1 MYLYLLIK
9 KVVDMKKSL
18 LTIFGAL
25 ACMTGAAQVASP
37 SWTIIQNSNFPI
49 PSAGIRY
56 MDAVSPTAMW
66 ASGYDGTTGNTSR
79 NYCWVTKTNDGGA
92 TFLAAPVWTSA
103 STPVMG
109 DTSLYAISNID
120 AQSGTNAWVGAYKK
134 ISGGSQGGIF
144 KTTDGG
150 TTWVN
155 MTSAAMFTNAT
166 SFCNYVFFLT
176 PNVGIAAGDP
186 NPSSTN
192 EHDIW
197 RSTDGGST
205 WTQVPGANIPNPTSG
220 EFGITNVYEKVGSSH
235 AWLGTNKGRIF
246 YTSDAGLNWNV
257 TTLNAGNTISDIAF
271 YDTMNGLAMTYVG
284 TTTTS
289 AVYNTTDGGVTWN
302 LLTGVSTNPDYGR
315 NDICGIPGTSWFAS
329 CGAGNGNTLLSFSS
343 DNGNTWNNWGSTG
356 IQYLS
361 IDFVDPSTGWSG
373 TFSDQTMANLEG
385 FYKFNGGSL
394 LQAASA
400 NFVVSAAGCVSMAIV
415 PSNNSTGNPNP
426 TYTWSA
432 APAAGVVFSSTA
444 ATTPTIYFSA
454 PGIYTLNLIATN
466 SSTTSTVSRTINV
479 SACTGLSEAGVN
491 EFNFV
496 VSPNPGKDVFHVS
509 LPSSTQP
516 YNVTVTNVLG
526 SVVYSTVTN
535 ANSTDHSINL
545 SGNKTGVYFMTI
557 SNNGVK
563 TTKKIIIE

>member
-1 MYLYLLIK
+1 
-9 KVVDMKKSL
+9 MKKSL

-25 ACMTGAAQVASP
+25 ACMTAAAQVASP
-37 SWTIIQNSNFPI
+37 SWTIVQNSNFPI

-66 ASGYDGTTGNTSR
+66 ASGYDGTTGNVSR
-79 NYCWVTKTNDGGA
+79 NYCWVTRTNDGGA
-92 TFLAAPVWTSA
+92 SFVAAPVWTSV

-109 DTSLYAISNID
+109 DTSVYAISNID
-120 AQSGTNAWVGAYKK
+120 AMSGTTAWVGAYKK

-150 TTWVN
+150 ANWVN

-166 SFCNYVFFLT
+166 SFCNYVFFFT
-176 PNVGIAAGDP
+176 PNVAIAAGDP
-186 NPSSTN
+186 NPSSAN

-197 RSTDGGST
+197 RSTDGGTT

-220 EFGITNVYEKVGSSH
+220 EFGITNVYEKFGSAN

-246 YTSDAGLNWNV
+246 YTTDAGVTWNV
-257 TTLNAGNTISDIAF
+257 TTVNASNTISDIAF
-271 YDTMNGLAMTYVG
+271 YDAMNGIAMTFAPSSTVA
-284 TTTTS
+284 T
-289 AVYNTTDGGVTWN
+289 VYNTTDGGVTWN
-302 LLTGVSTNPDYGR
+302 VLTGVATNADYGR
-315 NDICGIPGTSWFAS
+315 NDVCGIPGTSWFAS
-329 CGAGNGNTLLSFSS
+329 CGAGTGNTLLSFST

-356 IQYLS
+356 IQYLT
-361 IDFVDPSTGWSG
+361 IDFVDPSTAWAG

-394 LQAASA
+394 LQAPSA
-400 NFVVSAAGCVSMAIV
+400 NFTVTAAGCVSTAVM
-415 PSNNSTGNPNP
+415 PGNQSTGNPNP
-426 TYTWSA
+426 TYTWTS
-432 APAAGVVFSSTA
+432 APAGAAFSSTA
-444 ATTPTIYFSA
+444 AASPTVFFSA
-454 PGIYTLNLIATN
+454 PGVYTITLVAAN
-466 SSTTSTVSRTINV
+466 SSSTSTVSRTINV
-479 SACTGLSEAGVN
+479 SSCTGLSEAGVN

-526 SVVYSTVTN
+526 SVVYTTVTN
-535 ANSTDHSINL
+535 TNSTDHSINL

-557 SNNGVK
+557 SNNGNK

>member
-1 MYLYLLIK
+1 
-9 KVVDMKKSL
+9 MKKSL

-25 ACMTGAAQVASP
+25 ACMTGVAQVASP

-56 MDAVSPTAMW
+56 MDAVSTTAMW

-79 NYCWVTKTNDGGA
+79 NYCWVTRTNDGGA
-92 TFLAAPVWTSA
+92 TFLAAPVWSSVT
-103 STPVMG
+103 TPVMG

-120 AQSGTNAWVGAYKK
+120 AMSGTTAWVGAYKK

-144 KTTDGG
+144 KTTNGG
-150 TTWVN
+150 ANWVN
-155 MTSAAMFTNAT
+155 MTSAAMYTNAT

-176 PNVGIAAGDP
+176 PNVGISAGDP
-186 NPSSTN
+186 NPSSAN

-197 RSTDGGST
+197 RSTDGGTT
-205 WTQVPGANIPNPTSG
+205 WTQVPGANIPNAVSG
-220 EFGITNVYEKVGSSH
+220 EYGITNVYEKFGSNH
-235 AWLGTNKGRIF
+235 AWLGTNKGRVF
-246 YTSDAGLNWNV
+246 YTTDAGVTWNV
-257 TTLNAGNTISDIAF
+257 TTVNSSNTISDVAF
-271 YDTMNGLAMTYVG
+271 YDAMNGLAMTYVG
-284 TTTTS
+284 TTTNS
-289 AVYNTTDGGVTWN
+289 AVYNTNDGGVTWN
-302 LLTGVSTNPDYGR
+302 LLPTASTNPDYGR
-315 NDICGIPGTSWFAS
+315 NDVCGIPGTSWFAS

-373 TFSDQTMANLEG
+373 TFSDQVMANLEG

-400 NFVVSAAGCVSMAIV
+400 NFALSSVGCVSTSIV
-415 PSNNSTGNPNP
+415 PTNNSTGNPNP

-432 APAAGVVFSSTA
+432 APAGAVFSGTA
-444 ATTPTIYFSA
+444 ATSPTVSFSA
-454 PGIYTLNLIATN
+454 PGIYTLTLVASN
-466 SSTTSTVSRTINV
+466 SSTTTVTSRTINV

-491 EFNFV
+491 DFNFT

-526 SVVYSTVTN
+526 SVVYTTVTN
-535 ANSTDHSINL
+535 TNSTDHSINL

-563 TTKKIIIE
+563 TTKKIIVE